1 MSNREL
7 ELAVWLEGADGLA
20 SPLRVVG
27 GCAYGGIVGSCA
39 ANGVPFSQSQSE
51 RLSGRRVRPS
61 QDGGPFD
68 QFAHPPSCHAITQIM
83 NSRRHIV
90 LMPLSILSPD
100 AGDLCLRCRSALGS
114 DPPHTAALPAG
125 SDCSKTP
132 ACRPACAG
140 ISAASCGRGIG
151 NQGTCDQ
158 PACERCPTP

>member
-1 MSNREL
+1 MFNREL
-7 ELAVWLEGADGLA
+7 ELAVWLDGADGPI
-20 SPLRVVG
+20 SPLRMLG
-27 GCAYGGIVGSCA
+27 AGADGGIGGSGA

-68 QFAHPPSCHAITQIM
+68 QFAHPPSGHAITQMM

-114 DPPHTAALPAG
+114 DPPHTAALPATF
-125 SDCSKTP
+125 DCGKP
-132 ACRPACAG
+132 AG
-140 ISAASCGRGIG
+140 G
-151 NQGTCDQ
+151 
-158 PACERCPTP
+158 

>member
-7 ELAVWLEGADGLA
+7 ELAVWLVGADGPA
-20 SPLRVVG
+20 SPLRMIGAGADGEIG
-27 GCAYGGIVGSCA
+27 GSGA

-68 QFAHPPSCHAITQIM
+68 QFAQPPSCHAITQMM

-90 LMPLSILSPD
+90 LMPLSFLSPN
-100 AGDLCLRCRSALGS
+100 ASDLCLRCRRALGS
-114 DPPHTAALPAG
+114 DSPHTAALPAG

-132 ACRPACAG
+132 ACRPAGAG
-140 ISAASCGRGIG
+140 ISAAGCGRGIG

-158 PACERCPTP
+158 ATR